1 MNIEIKH
8 RFTGNVLYACDAE
21 NMKDAL
27 AKAVK
32 SGAYLRGADLGGA
45 DLGGAYLGGAYLGG
59 AYLRGAYL
67 GGAYLGGAYL
77 GGAYLRGA
85 DLGGADLGG
94 AYLRG
99 AYLGGAY
106 LGGAD
111 LGGADLG
118 GAYLR
123 GADLRGADLGG
134 EKLAIP
140 PISITGLY
148 WDVLITES
156 YMTIGCQRHGH
167 AKWKTF
173 DDAEISDMAS
183 NALAFWKQNK
193 SFLMAACKAH
203 RAESL
208 AYRKAHPEMEEKEA
222 A

>member
-27 AKAVK
+27 VKAVK
-32 SGAYLRGADLGGA
+32 S
-45 DLGGAYLGGAYLGG
+45 
-59 AYLRGAYL
+59 
-67 GGAYLGGAYL
+67 
-77 GGAYLRGA
+77 
-85 DLGGADLGG
+85 
-94 AYLRG
+94 
-99 AYLGGAY
+99 
-106 LGGAD
+106 GAD

-123 GADLRGADLGG
+123 GADLCGAYLRGADLRGADLCGAYLCGAYLFGADLGGAYLRGADLGG
-134 EKLAIP
+134 AYLRGAYLRGADLRGEKLAIS

-148 WDVLITES
+148 WDVLISES
-156 YMTIGCQRHGH
+156 YMVIGCQRHEH
-167 AKWKTF
+167 SKWKAF
-173 DDAEISDMAS
+173 DDGEISGMAS

-208 AYRKAHPEMEEKEA
+208 AYRKAHPEIEKEA

>member
-59 AYLRGAYL
+59 AYLGGAYLRGADLGGADLGGAYLGGADLGGAYLGGAYL

-85 DLGGADLGG
+85 D
-94 AYLRG
+94 
-99 AYLGGAY
+99 
-106 LGGAD
+106 
-111 LGGADLG
+111 
-118 GAYLR
+118 LR

>member
-1 MNIEIKH
+1 MNIDIKH

-21 NMKDAL
+21 NLKDAL
-27 AKAVK
+27 VKAVK
-32 SGAYLRGADLGGA
+32 SGADLG
-45 DLGGAYLGGAYLGG
+45 
-59 AYLRGAYL
+59 
-67 GGAYLGGAYL
+67 
-77 GGAYLRGA
+77 GA

-106 LGGAD
+106 LGGAYLGGADLGGADLGGADLGGAD

-123 GADLRGADLGG
+123 GAYLGGAYLGGAYLRG
-134 EKLAIP
+134 EKLAIS

-148 WDVLITES
+148 WDVLISES
-156 YMTIGCQRHGH
+156 YMVIGCQRHEH
-167 AKWKTF
+167 SKWKAF
-173 DDAEISDMAS
+173 DDETISNMAS
-183 NALAFWKQNK
+183 NALEFWKQNK

-208 AYRKAHPEMEEKEA
+208 AYRKAHPEIEKEA